1 MILLSYD
8 FETTGLDTNQD
19 QVIEV
24 GAVLYSTGLNA
35 SIESSGYLVK
45 TNVPITEE
53 ITRLTGI
60 HPAAVEKFGYEPDA
74 ALDALLSMMER
85 ADAFV
90 GQNIVR
96 FDSRFLSTWA
106 TRLGRTLPDKL
117 QIDTLTDLPG
127 VEGKHLG
134 YQAADH
140 GFLNLFPH
148 SALAD
153 CQTVLKIISMHD
165 IDKVVERAKSP
176 LVLLQAHQDRE
187 ENDKA
192 KKLRFRWNPDFKI
205 WWKAVK
211 QMDVDEF
218 IKLATFKIGYVSP
231 EISFDVL
238 QYGN

>member
-1 MILLSYD
+1 MLSYD
-8 FETTGLDTNQD
+8 FESTGTDPNQD
-19 QVIEV
+19 QVISV
-24 GAVLYSTGLNA
+24 GAALYSTGLNLTL
-35 SIESSGYLVK
+35 ESSQYLVK
-45 TNVPITEE
+45 TNVPITPE
-53 ITRLTGI
+53 ITKLTGI

-74 ALDALLSMMER
+74 ALDALLNMMSQ

-90 GQNIVR
+90 GQNIIR
-96 FDSRFLSTWA
+96 FDSRFLSAWA
-106 TRLGRTLPDKL
+106 TRLGRTVPDKL
-117 QIDTLTDLPG
+117 MIDTLTDLPG
-127 VEGKHLG
+127 IEGKHLG

-148 SALAD
+148 SALSD
-153 CQTVLKIISMHD
+153 CETVLKIISMHD

-176 LVLLQAHQDRE
+176 LVLLQAHQARE

-192 KKLRFRWNPDFKI
+192 KKLKFRWNPDFKI

-218 IKLATFKIGYVSP
+218 MRSATFKIGYVSP
-231 EISFDVL
+231 EISFEKL